1 MLGTHNN
8 IESHFIL
15 HVNIT
20 KIVYHEFEAV
30 ATLKL
35 EM

>member
-1 MLGTHNN
+1 MLDTHKK

-20 KIVYHEFEAV
+20 RIVYHEIEAI

-35 EM
+35 ER